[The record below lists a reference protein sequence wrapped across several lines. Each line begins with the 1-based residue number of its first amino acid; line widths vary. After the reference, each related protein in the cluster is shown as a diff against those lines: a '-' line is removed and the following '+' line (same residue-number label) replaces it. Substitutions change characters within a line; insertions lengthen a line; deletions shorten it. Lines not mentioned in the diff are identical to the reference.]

1 LFALTLL
8 APFFPAEQA
17 SKVCTPVSLAPLV
30 LVGAQAGMP
39 VLRQTAGQRP
49 PVVVVEGDYLGPDG
63 AEMKAEAAKFA
74 GNVRRALD
82 AACVAYETSKDSTV
96 EKWGLPQ
103 SRVVAVL
110 PYNRA
115 VSAGELAQIR
125 AFLECGGKVI
135 AFYVGPDEL
144 LQAVGV
150 KPAEV
155 VHPGRDGEF
164 AGMAFGSRTLPALP
178 DGILQTSWN
187 VRKCEPLEG
196 SVVIGDWVDTQGTDT
211 GLPAAVLGER
221 GAFISHVFAGGD
233 EYRKGQ
239 LLRAIIG
246 HFCPSIWPEAVRGEL
261 AEINA
266 VGRFGTLPKLRD
278 HLQSRKAS
286 GQRVEVP
293 LASAERALELAD
305 AARGLLAQGDA
316 PAAIEAATAA
326 RTAAARAF
334 WATYPSKPGELR
346 GAWMI
351 YKGRPTWDETMRN
364 LRAANLNAVMPR
376 FCSAGVAY
384 FPSQYLPQAPYVKEH
399 GDQLAQA
406 CEAARKYGV
415 PVHARMLALFVYE
428 APEGVREAYKQAG
441 RLMVSTTGET
451 ESWLCPSNPLN
462 RQAVVGAC
470 LEMAR
475 YPVAGI
481 QLDYI
486 RYPWKTYCY
495 CKTCKAKF
503 EQDMGVKVDQWPFD
517 CSEGKYRGRFADWR
531 REQITSLVREI
542 RLRLK
547 DANPSLMFSADV
559 FVNWEGHRESF
570 GQDWKAWVDE
580 GLLDFACPMDYF
592 GDDDT
597 FTSWVTKQRQ
607 WTRWETPMCVGLGPR
622 VEDVNLDPQHVL
634 TQVELSRRLGGDGW
648 VLFDY
653 DETLASQHLPV
664 VGAGVS
670 SEPTEFTPGPPI
682 VRCKATPTGKGA
694 RLEYRLD
701 TRGDGA
707 GAPSYGGGGE
717 VGRPRLELPGVVV
730 QSAQVSLY
738 TADAWPV
745 FDLGALPPDEAMTKE
760 VDLAGGPYRLCAQG
774 TCVRPGA
781 QEEEQFVRWGPVFEV
796 TGNG

>member
-1 LFALTLL
+1 MALPVLL
-8 APFFPAEQA
+8 PEATARQA
-17 SKVCTPVSLAPLV
+17 S
-30 LVGAQAGMP
+30 GA
-39 VLRQTAGQRP
+39 RP
-49 PVVVVEGDYLGPDG
+49 PVVVVEGDYVGPDG
-63 AEMKAEAAKFA
+63 DGLQAEAARFA
-74 GNVRRALD
+74 GNVRLALQE
-82 AACVAYETSKDSTV
+82 ACVAYETSKDSTV

-103 SRVVAVL
+103 SCRVALL

-115 VSAGELAQIR
+115 VSAGELAHLR
-125 AFLECGGKVI
+125 AFLDRGGKMIV
-135 AFYVGPDEL
+135 FYVGSDDL
-144 LQAVGV
+144 LLAAGVRPGEVAQA
-150 KPAEV
+150 E
-155 VHPGRDGEF
+155 RDGQF
-164 AGMAFGSRTLPALP
+164 AGIAFRPGTLPALP

-187 VRKCEPLEG
+187 VRRCELLPG
-196 SVVIGDWVDTQGTDT
+196 STLIGSWVDSQSADT
-211 GLPAAVLGER
+211 GLPAVVLGKS

-246 HFCPSIWPEAVRGEL
+246 HFCPAIWPDTVRGEL

-266 VGRFGTLPKLRD
+266 VGRFGTLARLRD
-278 HLQSRKAS
+278 HLQNRKAG
-286 GQRVEVP
+286 GQQVDVP
-293 LASAERALELAD
+293 LDAANRALELAD
-305 AARGLLAQGDA
+305 AAREALARGDTL
-316 PAAIEAATAA
+316 AAIEASGAA

-334 WATYPSKPGELR
+334 WAAYPSKPGELR

-351 YKGRPTWDETMRN
+351 YRGRPTWDETMRN

-384 FPSQYLPQAPYVKEH
+384 FPSKHLPHAPFMKQN

-406 CEAARKYGV
+406 CEAARKHGV

-428 APEGVREAYKQAG
+428 APEGVLQAYKQAG

-451 ESWLCPSNPLN
+451 ESWLCPTNALN
-462 RQAVVGAC
+462 RQAAVGAC

-495 CKTCKAKF
+495 CKTCRAKF
-503 EQDMGVKVDQWPFD
+503 EQDLGVKVDQWPFD

-547 DANPSLMFSADV
+547 DLNPNLMFSADV
-559 FVNWEGHRESF
+559 FVNWEDHRESF
-570 GQDWKAWVDE
+570 GQDWKAWVDG

-622 VEDVNLDPQHVL
+622 VENVYLDPQHVL
-634 TQVELSRRLGGDGW
+634 TQVELSRKLGGDGW

-653 DETLASQHLPV
+653 DETLAAEHLPV

-670 SEPTEFTPGPPI
+670 SEPTDFSPGPP
-682 VRCKATPTGKGA
+682 VLRCTAAPTAGGAT
-694 RLEYRLD
+694 LEYRLD
-701 TRGDGA
+701 T
-707 GAPSYGGGGE
+707 GGGSFPAPLTGD
-717 VGRPRLELPGVVV
+717 VGRPTLGLPSVVV
-730 QSAQVSLY
+730 QSAQLSLY

-745 FDLGALPPDEAMTKE
+745 FDLGALAPDQPASRE
-760 VDLAGGPYRLCAQG
+760 VRLAAGSYRLCAQG

-781 QEEEQFVRWGPVFEV
+781 REPERFVRWGPVFSA
-796 TGNG
+796 G